1 VSDSLRVLL
10 VSPTLPY
17 RFSGFGTRVWH
28 LVDQLSRLHSVTVLT
43 FVRPDEAEAVS
54 AVAGICSRL
63 ETVRRAPSEGLGR
76 RVSQLA
82 RLASPLP
89 YACVEQRTEAMQ
101 DAFDVLVRD
110 GDFDVVIMESTRLG
124 ALALPVGLPVVFDE
138 HNVEY
143 ELLRRM
149 SEGERSRP
157 RQVFNALEYAKFKRL
172 EQHCWRRSA
181 GVALTSSREEAIV
194 ARQAPTTPTAVVPNG
209 VDVEHFTPSADEPE
223 PETVV
228 FTGMLSYRPNL
239 DAAQFLVEEIMP
251 RVKRTYP
258 NAVLRLVGHI
268 EQADRERFEGS
279 HCEVIGWVPDVR
291 VPMAAASV
299 IVAPLRMGSG
309 TRLKIVEALGMGK
322 AVVSTSLG
330 CEGLDVREGEHLLI
344 ADSADAFAGKVERLL
359 ADRTLARELGARG
372 RDLAVQKYSWGQ
384 STARLEQLLRHVVDS
399 GRRSVAA
406 QVRGG

>member
-1 VSDSLRVLL
+1 MRILL

-28 LVDQLSRLHSVTVLT
+28 LVDQLSRSHSVTVLA
-43 FVRPDEAEAVS
+43 FVRPDEDGVVP
-54 AVAGICSRL
+54 AVARICSRL
-63 ETVRRAPSEGLGR
+63 ETVTRAPSEGPRR
-76 RVSQLA
+76 RVSQIA
-82 RLASPLP
+82 RLGSPLP
-89 YACVEQRTEAMQ
+89 YACLEQRTVDMQ
-101 DAFDVLVRD
+101 DSFDALVRD
-110 GDFDVVIMESTRLG
+110 GEFDVVIMESSRLG
-124 ALALPVGLPVVFDE
+124 ALTMPTGPPVVFDE

-149 SEGERSRP
+149 AEGERSRR
-157 RQVFNALEYAKFKRL
+157 RQVFNALEYAKFRRL
-172 EQHCWRRSA
+172 EQRCWRKSA

-194 ARQAPTTPTAVVPNG
+194 ARYAPTTPTTVVPNG
-209 VDVEHFTPSADEPE
+209 VDIEHFTPSADEPE

-251 RVKRTYP
+251 RVQRTHP
-258 NAVLRLVGHI
+258 DARLRLVGHL
-268 EQADRERFEGS
+268 EQTDRERLETLR
-279 HCEVIGWVPDVR
+279 CEVTGWVPDVR

-330 CEGLDVREGEHLLI
+330 CEGLDVRDGEQLLI
-344 ADSADAFAGKVERLL
+344 ADSAAAFADQVVRLL
-359 ADRTLARELGARG
+359 ADRMLARELGTRG
-372 RDLAVQKYSWGQ
+372 RDLAVREYSWSR
-384 STARLEQLLRHVVDS
+384 STARLEQLLRRVVDS
-399 GRRSVAA
+399 GRRSQAA
-406 QVRGG
+406 PVSRP